1 MADVKNAPPENFKG
15 WLYKWTNYIKGYQ
28 RRWFVLSNGLLSYYR
43 NQAEMAHTCRGT
55 INLSGAYIDTEDSC
69 NFVISSGTQTF
80 HLKASSEVERQ
91 RWVTSL
97 ELAKARAIQMMEE
110 DSDDE
115 EELPTDVD
123 RTELQATLHILTSK
137 LEDLGICN
145 ELITKHGTALQRA
158 LSDLEVIH
166 DPTEAISKL
175 KGINERATLFRI
187 TSNAMINACG
197 EYLEIAQAQGRK
209 WQKTLQYERDQRLR
223 LEDTIETLAKQHN
236 SLEQACRDKG
246 RHDTKSSKGTDAEDE
261 EEDNE
266 FYDATEDFTSVQLA
280 ASVKGHKRTGS
291 DISGNSIASSEGES
305 RAGEQ
310 SGTDDDMM
318 QDKHSAK
325 DPDDHWR
332 KRGGG
337 RQRRKT
343 IPTKPIAGLNLWSII
358 KNCIGKELSKIPVP
372 VNFNEPLSMIQRL
385 VEDLEYAD
393 ILHTAA
399 ECKTTVEE
407 MCYVAGFTIGAYAS
421 TAVRN
426 TKPFN
431 PLLGET
437 YEFDRSDDLGWRALC
452 EQVSHHPPAA
462 AIHVDAKDWTLWT
475 DITIASKFRGK
486 YLQVFPQGILHIKFK
501 KTGSYYTYRKVT
513 STVHNIIVGKL
524 WVDQSGE
531 CEVVNHTTK
540 ECCRINYKPYSYFSG
555 DIPRKVT
562 GVVTDANNTAK
573 FILSGTWDQKMEYAK
588 VLHTS
593 LDKGSRGKP
602 LYQTAPPK
610 MLWQKNP
617 LPPNAENMYN
627 MTSFCITMN
636 EFETGVAPTDTR
648 NRPDQRLMEEGQW
661 DDANKEKLRLEEKQ
675 RATRR
680 KRESEATAA
689 TESGK
694 PCESYKPIWFDRKM
708 DPLNKAITYV
718 YKGKYW
724 ESKEKGDWEQCPD
737 IF

>member
-1 MADVKNAPPENFKG
+1 
-15 WLYKWTNYIKGYQ
+15 
-28 RRWFVLSNGLLSYYR
+28 
-43 NQAEMAHTCRGT
+43 MAHTCRGT

-661 DDANKEKLRLEEKQ
+661 DEANKEKLRLEEKQ

-689 TESGK
+689 AESGK

-708 DPLNKAITYV
+708 DPLNKATTYV